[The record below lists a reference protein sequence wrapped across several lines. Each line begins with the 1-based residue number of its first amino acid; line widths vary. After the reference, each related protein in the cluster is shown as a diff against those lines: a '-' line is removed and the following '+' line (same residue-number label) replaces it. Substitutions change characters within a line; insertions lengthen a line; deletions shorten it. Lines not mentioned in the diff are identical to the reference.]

1 MANLFIRDVPGTT
14 SANIKAEADR
24 QGISQQE
31 LLSSIIEREF
41 GEPPTVV
48 MWIDGRLGEQ
58 GEAVCPECHQNMSS
72 AHVALLSNG
81 LLTKPVCKF
90 CATNE

>member
-1 MANLFIRDVPGTT
+1 MANIIIRDL
-14 SANIKAEADR
+14 SASTLAAVKAAAADR
-24 QGISQQE
+24 GISQQE
-31 LLSSIIEREF
+31 LLAGLIEREF

-58 GEAVCPECHQNMSS
+58 DEAICPECHQEMRS

-81 LLTKPVCKF
+81 VLTKPVCKL
-90 CATNE
+90 CATNA

>member
-1 MANLFIRDVPGTT
+1 MANLIVRDIPSIT

-31 LLSSIIEREF
+31 LLLSLIEREF

-58 GEAVCPECHQNMSS
+58 DEPVCPECGQDMSS

-81 LLTKPVCKF
+81 LLTKPVCRF
-90 CATNE
+90 CATSE

>member
-1 MANLFIRDVPGTT
+1 MANIIIRDLPKATLAT
-14 SANIKAEADR
+14 IKSVAAE

-31 LLSSIIEREF
+31 LLAGLIEREY

-58 GEAVCPECHQNMSS
+58 DEAICPECHQEMNS

-81 LLTKPVCKF
+81 ILTKPVCKL

>member
-1 MANLFIRDVPGTT
+1 MANLIVRDIPSIT

-31 LLSSIIEREF
+31 LLLSLIEREF

-58 GEAVCPECHQNMSS
+58 DEPVCPECGSK
-72 AHVALLSNG
+72 
-81 LLTKPVCKF
+81 LTED
-90 CATNE
+90 NIER